1 MLRRGLAFSL
11 LLAVASAAQ
20 AGVIVDLVPATAGPY
35 AQDQSVDVDIMLR
48 QDPTDGDHSLRFIQ
62 FDFNTT
68 APELTLI
75 PPRTHDLT
83 PTDIRFWN
91 FVGVTNCVNSTD
103 AACGSGH
110 FLEDVLNGPRG
121 RILSA
126 TYFFTDPA
134 DLGENATAQRI
145 LFGNGDAVK
154 VGVMRVKMPLQDGVF
169 MLDVVNAAETN
180 PDVGGVDV
188 RWGFGLNV
196 NAEPLTTWR
205 ANTGEITGGTME
217 MCVGAKCPNG
227 ECTVNLASSVPPF
240 TSVGQGLPP
249 AGGTLWRTAANI
261 VRMTF
266 SGNPPGVP
274 GVGEIEVVELLPDG
288 AFGADLIASG
298 VFSIA
303 LDAPGNILKIQDH
316 KITPEMANKKWYAVR
331 NTGGWS
337 DVCPFEIHFPVVA
350 GDQDGNRFVTPI
362 DVGNIN
368 AGAIGL
374 LADDSRFDIDGNGFG
389 TPTDV
394 GLANANQGPGAP
406 KPTGH

>member
-11 LLAVASAAQ
+11 LLAMASAAQ

-35 AQDQSVDVDIMLR
+35 AQDESVDVDIMLR

-75 PPRTHDLT
+75 PPTIHRLASS
-83 PTDIRFWN
+83 PNIRFWN
-91 FVGVTNCVNSTD
+91 FVGVTNCSNSED

-134 DLGENATAQRI
+134 DLGENTTAQRI
-145 LFGNGDAVK
+145 LRGNGDAVK

-169 MLDVVNAAETN
+169 MLDVVNATETN

-196 NAEPLTTWR
+196 NGEPLTTWR

-217 MCVGAKCPNG
+217 MCVGAVC
-227 ECTVNLASSVPPF
+227 ECTAPELVSSAPACDSALPR
-240 TSVGQGLPP
+240 SQGNVIRL
-249 AGGTLWRTAANI
+249 
-261 VRMTF
+261 TF
-266 SGNPPGVP
+266 SGDVGTAPSPGDIIV
-274 GVGEIEVVELLPDG
+274 
-288 AFGADLIASG
+288 S
-298 VFSIA
+298 A
-303 LDAPGNILKIQDH
+303 LDAGGPLTGPDLSGTFTYSLEAGNTILRMEESIPGVLSNLTWYTIQ
-316 KITPEMANKKWYAVR
+316 
-331 NTGGWS
+331 NTGGWTGA
-337 DVCPFEIHFPVVA
+337 CPFEVTYVSMPGNVNNDRFTNF
-350 GDQDGNRFVTPI
+350 GDLSGINANRTGSPADDDPYNVNADGNV
-362 DVGNIN
+362 N
-368 AGAIGL
+368 
-374 LADDSRFDIDGNGFG
+374 FG
-389 TPTDV
+389 DMS
-394 GLANANQGPGAP
+394 LANTFIVSTKPDKPPGHDCAP
-406 KPTGH
+406 